1 MSNRVPEEQH
11 AMFLPEIEEE
21 DEENLKTPK
30 TSILSLHKVGLPN
43 QKLPPAQDQ
52 PSQTGVAGAGAG
64 GPIKGPKGL
73 NKSAAGIWR

>member
-1 MSNRVPEEQH
+1 
-11 AMFLPEIEEE
+11 MFLPEIEEE

-43 QKLPPAQDQ
+43 QKPSPAQQQPDQ
-52 PSQTGVAGAGAG
+52 ASQASAANTGGS
-64 GPIKGPKGL
+64 IKGPKGL